1 MSEEIE
7 IDDLLHASLFSASEE
22 FDPIVPKIAVISV
35 AEEVEEEEEDND
47 DDDDDDDDDESNEV
61 SKMMAS
67 DNDASDDNSSDFDV
81 AGLDKPKGL
90 SKRADGD
97 TGGDMDEDNSSSS
110 SFAVIRSK
118 NEVPL
123 SRLPLPALRFT
134 EVRKSDI
141 GDFVGCILNTY
152 FGHAWDEPDS
162 IVDGGIV
169 GSKTSLSQSLDPIP
183 SMSSVVSSSPFVVL
197 SIVVQ
202 GCDGS
207 LPVDEGSIF
216 CLPDGRVLGTIE
228 EVFGPV
234 RRACYLLRVK
244 ANRQPPTLI
253 KKSSGGEEIG
263 ALSLLA
269 QDYNDEDDDG
279 KEKKEEEEI
288 KMKESEGTE
297 TETETVPL
305 ISISDLVAG
314 ARIHCVSSHSR
325 RLFPD
330 RVQAAFPKGS
340 DASNFFDEEVEAHE
354 MEHSDDEEEAKFKAA
369 ANIAAGGRGGRGGGR
384 GGRGGRARGGL
395 IPPPLPPQSSVVS
408 QAQLSAQ
415 MQMQAMQAF
424 YAMNFIHLQQQ
435 QQQFQPPR

>member
-7 IDDLLHASLFSASEE
+7 IDDLLHASLFSAPEE
-22 FDPIVPKIAVISV
+22 FNQPQIDVISV
-35 AEEVEEEEEDND
+35 AEEEVEEEEEDND
-47 DDDDDDDDDESNEV
+47 EDDDDDEDESNEV
-61 SKMMAS
+61 SKTMAS

-90 SKRADGD
+90 SKRAADD
-97 TGGDMDEDNSSSS
+97 TGADMDEDNGSSS

-162 IVDGGIV
+162 IVDGGKV

-244 ANRQPPTLI
+244 ANRQTPSLI
-253 KKSSGGEEIG
+253 KKSSGGEDIG

-269 QDYNDEDDDG
+269 QDYNDEDNDG
-279 KEKKEEEEI
+279 KGKKEEEEI
-288 KMKESEGTE
+288 KMKESECTE
-297 TETETVPL
+297 SETKTVPL

-384 GGRGGRARGGL
+384 GGRGRGGL
-395 IPPPLPPQSSVVS
+395 ISPPLPPQSSVVS

-424 YAMNFIHLQQQ
+424 YAANYILLQQQQQ